1 MFSVK
6 TLIVAALL
14 SELVLVVD
22 TSVGEGA
29 SSYNFDLSNASDL
42 NRLYN
47 SPVYQARRMRRPM
60 GSLSFRVGPI
70 SHSGVRVTLRDGSTW
85 LVHKGNNFGASSQ
98 TVVVDAR
105 HMSSA
110 WEVGSHRSYNLD
122 LTKASDLTMLYNS
135 PVYLAFRMERPLGDH
150 HFYIGPFGH
159 IAGQLSHSG
168 VKVNLADGSE
178 WLVHK
183 GKEFGSGSQTVVVDA
198 RHMSPY
204 WKVFETHDFKGT
216 KTVGDF
222 VKTGGNDYHLLFDNC
237 HQAAGDGYGDSSQTV
252 VVDAKHISSDWKV
265 SNNQLFI
272 QG

>member
-1 MFSVK
+1 MYPVK
-6 TLIVAALL
+6 TALQTY
-14 SELVLVVD
+14 SE
-22 TSVGEGA
+22 
-29 SSYNFDLSNASDL
+29 
-42 NRLYN
+42 
-47 SPVYQARRMRRPM
+47 
-60 GSLSFRVGPI
+60 GSR
-70 SHSGVRVTLRDGSTW
+70 
-85 LVHKGNNFGASSQ
+85 
-98 TVVVDAR
+98 
-105 HMSSA
+105 
-110 WEVGSHRSYNLD
+110 RSYNLD

-204 WKVFETHDFKGT
+204 WEVFKTHDFKGT

-222 VKTGGNDYHLLFDNC
+222 VKTGGNDYHFLFDNC
-237 HQAAGDGYGDSSQTV
+237 HQAA
-252 VVDAKHISSDWKV
+252 ARMM
-265 SNNQLFI
+265 NQ
-272 QG
+272 